1 MASSAI
7 LSNFFEEQWTQNHPQ
22 YTFWDCRVHF
32 FFPTTFL
39 EIAVYVKNNCVQY
52 TWYEVSFRFWEN
64 HVAIKYQGLGPEQWG
79 WWAAYEIT
87 PPLSPAALMLFR

>member
-22 YTFWDCRVHF
+22 YLLGLSRVL

-52 TWYEVSFRFWEN
+52 TWYEVSFRLWEN
-64 HVAIKYQGLGPEQWG
+64 HVAIKYQGLDPEQWG

-87 PPLSPAALMLFR
+87 PLLSPAALMLFR